1 MSNGISSHLLPSSFD
16 GYFHSYG
23 YSSSYTFYS
32 FVFEYPKISCAQ
44 WQKAQIIIYFRS
56 RVIEKTI
63 TRTDSLEKALNVVI
77 QQWEGQTPPEVKILG

>member
-32 FVFEYPKISCAQ
+32 FPFEYPKISCAQ

-56 RVIEKTI
+56 RVIEKAI
-63 TRTDSLEKALNVVI
+63 TRTNSLEKMFTIVNPTMGGAN
-77 QQWEGQTPPEVKILG
+77 TPLM